1 MPELNNDEIRVLAKA
16 VNLDIQDSDITDV
29 KYSLNAMLEAME
41 SINPEGI
48 NGIEPLPVIFRTGEK
63 GHE

>member
-16 VNLDIQDSDITDV
+16 VNLDIEDSDITDV
-29 KYSLNAMLEAME
+29 KYSLNAMLEAIE

-48 NGIEPLPVIFRTGEK
+48 NAIEPVPIIFQQED
-63 GHE
+63 